1 LRPRKTSSTPT
12 IPRSSNIGSKI
23 VAAGWIGFLFEN
35 VVLSENREWLCTEY
49 GEENY
54 HLGYNTLSSAACL
67 SILYGY
73 AKHKGTGRTWFKKS
87 LLGKAPMPLKV
98 GAIVLQ
104 SFGLACFAQLAP
116 ALQIPVAL
124 ENSPVGQNNSNNNN
138 SNSSNSSNSNSNSNS
153 NNNHSNTNN
162 GLGPSRRPESN
173 ETTTAITFK
182 ARCPMD
188 FRAKPELPPDA
199 VYGIERITRHSNLWA
214 LASLGVGTALTT
226 PFVVNSLFFGG
237 PLLLATLGTAHQ
249 DSRYRRGLGGSLS
262 TEKENRTS
270 NIPFAALL
278 VGRQDWMKL
287 FEEIKWL
294 NGGVATLLVVLAHV
308 R

>member
-1 LRPRKTSSTPT
+1 M
-12 IPRSSNIGSKI
+12 
-23 VAAGWIGFLFEN
+23 
-35 VVLSENREWLCTEY
+35 LSENRKWLCTEY

-87 LLGKAPMPLKV
+87 LLGKAPLPLKV

-104 SFGLACFAQLAP
+104 SFGLACFSQLVP
-116 ALQIPVAL
+116 ALQIPVVL
-124 ENSPVGQNNSNNNN
+124 ENSPVGNNSG
-138 SNSSNSSNSNSNSNS
+138 
-153 NNNHSNTNN
+153 NTDN

-173 ETTTAITFK
+173 KTTTPSAITFK

-188 FRAKPELPPDA
+188 FRAKPDLPPDA

-214 LASLGVGTALTT
+214 LASLGVGTAMTT

-249 DSRYRRGLGGSLS
+249 DSRYRRSLGGSLS
-262 TEKENRTS
+262 TEKESSTS

-294 NGGVATLLVVLAHV
+294 NGGVATMLVVLAHV

>member
-1 LRPRKTSSTPT
+1 MFRRTVLPTLRRKHRALRPRKTSSTST
-12 IPRSSNIGSKI
+12 TPRPSNIGSKI

-35 VVLSENREWLCTEY
+35 VVLSENRKWLCTEY

-87 LLGKAPMPLKV
+87 LLGKAPLPLKV

-104 SFGLACFAQLAP
+104 SFGLACFRQLAP
-116 ALQIPVAL
+116 ALQIPVVL
-124 ENSPVGQNNSNNNN
+124 ENSPVGNNSG
-138 SNSSNSSNSNSNSNS
+138 
-153 NNNHSNTNN
+153 NTDN

-173 ETTTAITFK
+173 KTTTPSAITFK

-188 FRAKPELPPDA
+188 FRAKPDLPPDA

-214 LASLGVGTALTT
+214 LASLGVGTAMTT

-262 TEKENRTS
+262 TEKESSTS

-294 NGGVATLLVVLAHV
+294 NGGVATMLVVLAHV